1 MFSDIRKFV
10 ELDDAAPPTYMG
22 FGIPVPPP
30 EYQVLHNMPHNV
42 FSHGGEQQINSYLS
56 KFVNLE
62 ICLQQKQQEQKKS
75 HVFSG
80 IIN

>member
-30 EYQVLHNMPHNV
+30 EYQVLHNMPHLTM
-42 FSHGGEQQINSYLS
+42 YLAMEENN
-56 KFVNLE
+56 K
-62 ICLQQKQQEQKKS
+62 
-75 HVFSG
+75 
-80 IIN
+80 